1 MEYIQTDEFHIEAPA
16 VVTIGKFD
24 GRHRGHQKILKAME
38 EWRAKKGFAV
48 AVFTFSRVPSAVVAK
63 TVPTVITT
71 NEERRYMMEQA
82 GVDYLVEYP
91 FNETTAHMAPE
102 EFVKTVLVGQM
113 NAHAIVV
120 GTDCG
125 FGYKRAGN
133 AQLLKELAPR
143 LGFELTIIEKAKE
156 DNRDISSTYVRE
168 ELDKG
173 HMEKAN
179 ELLGRP
185 YSIHGKV
192 VHGNHIG
199 SSILGFPTANI
210 LPPPEKHLPK
220 FGVYLSRVIAGKNRY
235 WGITNIGKK
244 PTVSGDYP
252 AGAETFLMDFDGD
265 LYGQVIEVQLLRF
278 MRPEQKFEGLKELQE
293 QIEKDKKTAA
303 RILKEKSFPAGTEED
318 TRL

>member
-1 MEYIQTDEFHIEAPA
+1 MEPEDFIE
-16 VVTIGKFD
+16 D
-24 GRHRGHQKILKAME
+24 
-38 EWRAKKGFAV
+38 
-48 AVFTFSRVPSAVVAK
+48 
-63 TVPTVITT
+63 
-71 NEERRYMMEQA
+71 
-82 GVDYLVEYP
+82 
-91 FNETTAHMAPE
+91 
-102 EFVKTVLVGQM
+102 VLVGRL
-113 NAHAIVV
+113 NAKYIVV

-125 FGYKRAGN
+125 FGHKRRGN
-133 AQLLKELAPR
+133 CQLLQELAPKY
-143 LGFELTIIEKAKE
+143 GYEVEVVEKVQYKG
-156 DNRDISSTYVRE
+156 RDISSTYVRE